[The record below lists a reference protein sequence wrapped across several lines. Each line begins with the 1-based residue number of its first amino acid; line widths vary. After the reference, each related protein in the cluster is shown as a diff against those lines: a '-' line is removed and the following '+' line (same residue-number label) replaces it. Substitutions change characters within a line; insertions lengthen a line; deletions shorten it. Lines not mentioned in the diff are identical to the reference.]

1 MSTGVS
7 LNPETFTEG
16 TGLID
21 DRDVTFESNAFVM
34 FDYNGKRP
42 PGFPAVK
49 SVLKV
54 DEEKIEQYWTMG
66 SEKDWKPSDDGKQLL
81 AIGSATGIR
90 ASSNGG
96 IFLKSLVEA
105 GFPAD
110 KLGEDISVLDGL
122 QAHVIRVP
130 APERGGL
137 KKEKEKKYEDTIL
150 VVSEIKVL
158 PWEVKK
164 PKGAPAGKPKGAVPA
179 TVATKGKANMAVPK
193 SEVGEELAQK
203 ATNTL
208 LSILSEGGGTLT
220 KKEIPGK
227 IFQLLKT
234 DEDKNAILKLAF
246 SDEFLSAG
254 PWAFADGTLTLA

>member
-1 MSTGVS
+1 MGTSVS

-42 PGFPAVK
+42 PGVPAVK
-49 SVLKV
+49 SILKM
-54 DEEKIEQYWTMG
+54 DNEEIEQYWTMG
-66 SEKDWKPSDDGKQLL
+66 SEKDWKPSEDGKQLL

-110 KLGEDISVLDGL
+110 KLGEDISILDGL

-158 PWEVKK
+158 PWEAKK
-164 PKGAPAGKPKGAVPA
+164 PKGAPAAKPKGAPA
-179 TVATKGKANMAVPK
+179 AAKGKSAVAPK
-193 SEVGEELAQK
+193 AEVGDELTQK
-203 ATNTL
+203 ATDTL
-208 LSILSEGGGTLT
+208 LSILSECGGTLT

-227 IFQLLKT
+227 IFQVLKT
-234 DEDKNAILKLAF
+234 DEDKNAVLKLAF
-246 SDEFLSAG
+246 SDEFLSTG
-254 PWAFADGTLTLA
+254 PWAFADGTLMLG

>member
-1 MSTGVS
+1 MRTGVS

-21 DRDVTFESNAFVM
+21 DRDVIFESNSFVM

-42 PGFPAVK
+42 PGVPAVK
-49 SVLKV
+49 SVLKID
-54 DEEKIEQYWTMG
+54 DEEIEQYWTMG
-66 SEKDWKPSDDGKQLL
+66 NEKDWKPSEDGKQLL

-110 KLGEDISVLDGL
+110 RLGEDISILDGL
-122 QAHVIRVP
+122 SAHVIRVP

-150 VVSEIKVL
+150 VVSEIKAL
-158 PWEVKK
+158 PWEAKK
-164 PKGAPAGKPKGAVPA
+164 PKGAPAGAGAAV
-179 TVATKGKANMAVPK
+179 KGKGTVPSKGKGTAAPK
-193 SEVGEELAQK
+193 SEVGEELTQK
-203 ATNTL
+203 AIDTL
-208 LSILSEGGGTLT
+208 MGILAENGSLS

-227 IFQLLKT
+227 IFQALKA

-254 PWAFADGTLTLA
+254 PWNYADGVLTLG